1 MNKEDYSDL
10 LKEESKIEESMR
22 FIQSKTD
29 NLNKLQEIQKQIKVA
44 NK

>member
-29 NLNKLQEIQKQIKVA
+29 NLNKL
-44 NK
+44 